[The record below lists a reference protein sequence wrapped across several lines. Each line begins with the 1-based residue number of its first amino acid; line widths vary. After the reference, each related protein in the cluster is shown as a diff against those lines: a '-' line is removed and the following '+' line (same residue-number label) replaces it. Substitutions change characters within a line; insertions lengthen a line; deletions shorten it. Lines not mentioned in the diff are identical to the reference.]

1 MTSGFPAGAFSA
13 ADRVSLRAGPLALEF
28 DRGALRW
35 IRCGSREVLRGV
47 YVAVRDPQWRT
58 VPGAL
63 SALAVESGPDRFR
76 ARFRSSH
83 REGPIDFD
91 WEGLL
96 EGDATG
102 TVRFA
107 MDGEAGSTFLKN
119 RIGLCVLHPI
129 SECAGQ
135 PCEVER
141 ADGEVVRGVFPRFVS
156 PQQPFLGIRVL
167 RHEVVPGLVAELS
180 FQGDVFEMEDQRNWS
195 DASFK
200 TYSTPLALP
209 YPAEIRAGTRVQQ
222 TVTLRLA
229 GDARPRPVLVSGA
242 DAVRVQVDPQ
252 RRLPL
257 PRLGLGAATEG
268 RVSTEAERAH
278 LRALALDH
286 LRVDLHL
293 GAPGADRNLAGAIQ
307 ESRALD
313 LPLEIA
319 LFLSEDAEGDLR
331 AFAALARRQ
340 APRVGIWLLFRE
352 ATATTTDG
360 LVAAARRWL
369 LPVDPLARFGGGTD
383 ANFAELNRG
392 RPSAAE
398 LDQVSFS
405 LNPQVHATDDAT
417 LVENLTS
424 LRSLADSARAF
435 VGSCPLALSPVT
447 LRPRLREP
455 AVAEPADPRHAS
467 PFGAVWTA
475 GLLTAATEAG
485 FAALTL
491 FEPVGP
497 RGLVEGDL
505 THPVFQVLEAWAE
518 MKDGVAL
525 EARSDAS
532 DRVQAL
538 VFRKGRQVRALV
550 FNLRPEH
557 AQVRLGGFPLGAE
570 VTRLVPSGQGA
581 KEAAAPTSDGYRLVL
596 GPHELVCVDATQRGP
611 GD

>member
-1 MTSGFPAGAFSA
+1 VTGGPPAGTFSA

-35 IRCGSREVLRGV
+35 IRCGSREVLRGI

-58 VPGAL
+58 VPGSL
-63 SALAVESGPDRFR
+63 SALAVESGPDHFR

-83 REGPIDFD
+83 REGPIEFE

-107 MDGEAGSTFLKN
+107 MDGEASRTFLKN
-119 RIGLCVLHPI
+119 RIGLCVLHPML
-129 SECAGQ
+129 ECAGQ

-156 PQQPFLGIRVL
+156 PQQPFLGIRAL
-167 RHEVVPGLVAELS
+167 RHEVVPGLVAEVRLL
-180 FQGDVFEMEDQRNWS
+180 GDVFETEDQRNWS

-209 YPAEIRAGTRVQQ
+209 YPAEVRAGTRVQQ
-222 TVTLRLA
+222 SVTLRLT

-242 DAVRVQVDPQ
+242 ESVRVQVDPE
-252 RRLPL
+252 RRFPL
-257 PRLGLGAATEG
+257 PRLGLGAATAG
-268 RVSTEAERAH
+268 RASTEAERAH
-278 LRALALDH
+278 LRTLALDH
-286 LRVDLHL
+286 LRIDLHL
-293 GAPGADRNLAGAIQ
+293 SAPGAGGDLAGAIQ
-307 ESRALD
+307 ESHALD

-319 LFLSEDAEGDLR
+319 LFLSDDAEGDLR
-331 AFAALARRQ
+331 AFATLARRQ
-340 APRVGIWLLFRE
+340 APRVGIWLVFRE
-352 ATATTTDG
+352 ATSTTTNG
-360 LVAAARRWL
+360 LVSAARRWL

-447 LRPRLREP
+447 LRPRLRGP
-455 AVAEPADPRHAS
+455 SASEPADPRYAS
-467 PFGAVWTA
+467 SLGAVWTA
-475 GLLTAATEAG
+475 GLLAAATEAG
-485 FAALTL
+485 FAGLTL

-497 RGLVEGDL
+497 RGLVEGDFI
-505 THPVFQVLEAWAE
+505 HPVFHVLAAWAS
-518 MKDGVAL
+518 MKDGVAV
-525 EARSDAS
+525 EASSDSS

-538 VFRKGRQVRALV
+538 AFRKGRDVRALV
-550 FNLRPEH
+550 FNLRPEN
-557 AQVRLGGFPLGAE
+557 ALVRLGGFPQGAE
-570 VTRLVPSGQGA
+570 VTPLVPSGQGGR
-581 KEAAAPTSDGYRLVL
+581 KAAASTSDGYRLAL
-596 GPHELVCVDATQRGP
+596 GPHEVVCVDATQPGP
-611 GD
+611 GE